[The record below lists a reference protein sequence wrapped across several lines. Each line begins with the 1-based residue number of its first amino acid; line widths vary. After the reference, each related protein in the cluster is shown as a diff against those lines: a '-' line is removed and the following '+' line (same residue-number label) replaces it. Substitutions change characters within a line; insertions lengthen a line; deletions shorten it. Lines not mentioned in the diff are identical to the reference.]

1 MLLYKV
7 KISHLTNGD
16 IEYEHN
22 IDGLDIVAYGDLYVL
37 VRSAKIVGELVLDE
51 ELAIA
56 DSAVKSAT
64 NANSLRAALLEK
76 LALIRYRKETAGIEL
91 AGVPINT
98 AINDQNRISNAY
110 SSLLNG
116 LISSTRFKGANGWQT
131 VTAETFAPI
140 ATAVAQHVDKLFNA
154 EGIVSEQLENMTF
167 DELQNVDIEQLFNVA
182 VASLEQEAA

>member
-1 MLLYKV
+1 MTIQKV
-7 KISHLTNGD
+7 NFTQSETGL
-16 IEYEHN
+16 IEYESSISGAKVVYLSKN
-22 IDGLDIVAYGDLYVL
+22 YVL
-37 VRSAKIVGELVLDE
+37 VESDKQIGSIITDPELEIIKARAISAGSKEMLNI
-51 ELAIA
+51 
-56 DSAVKSAT
+56 
-64 NANSLRAALLEK
+64 ALLDW

-116 LISSTRFKGANGWQT
+116 LIPSTRFKGANGWQI

-154 EGIVSEQLENMTF
+154 EGIVSEQLEGMAF
-167 DELQNVDIEQLFNVA
+167 DELQSVDIEQLFNVA
-182 VASLEQEAA
+182 IASLEQEAA